1 VRANSKQCASHYE
14 ELRRLVTGGGAP
26 STGITVLLYRG
37 MAVWMHLFEDLELV
51 SRPYLDR
58 EQQDTRMRLERTSE
72 EIVCV
77 LANLVGTIWRNT
89 YVT

>member
-1 VRANSKQCASHYE
+1 
-14 ELRRLVTGGGAP
+14 
-26 STGITVLLYRG
+26 
-37 MAVWMHLFEDLELV
+37 MAAWMHLFEDLELV